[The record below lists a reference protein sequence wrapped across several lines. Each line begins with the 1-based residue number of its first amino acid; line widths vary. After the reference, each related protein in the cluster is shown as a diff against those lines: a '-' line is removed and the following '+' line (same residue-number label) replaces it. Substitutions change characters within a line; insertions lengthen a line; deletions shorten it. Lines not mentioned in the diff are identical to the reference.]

1 MSKLTANAFLAQR
14 VSSINALTELCES
27 TGSNIDDVAKAIG
40 TDSRIGPKFLKA
52 SVGFGG
58 SCFQKDILNLVYICK
73 SLGLDVAANYWEQV
87 IIMNNHQRSRFAQ
100 QIVASLYGT
109 VAGKKIGF
117 LGWAFKK
124 DTNDTRES
132 AAIYIAD
139 KLIDEQA
146 HIQVY
151 DPKVTAIQMLSDL
164 NGLNSKTESENDK
177 FLEVHNNPY
186 DALKGSHALAVIT
199 EWDEFKT
206 YDWQKIY
213 DGMLKPAFIFD
224 GRNILDQAEL
234 EAIGFIYKAIGR

>member
-1 MSKLTANAFLAQR
+1 MP
-14 VSSINALTELCES
+14 
-27 TGSNIDDVAKAIG
+27 
-40 TDSRIGPKFLKA
+40 PKFLKA

-73 SLGLDVAANYWEQV
+73 SLGLDEAADYWEQV
-87 IIMNNHQRSRFAQ
+87 IIMNNHQRNRFAK
-100 QIVASLYGT
+100 QIVSSLYGT
-109 VAGKKIGF
+109 VARKKIGF

-146 HIQVY
+146 LIQVY
-151 DPKVTAIQMLSDL
+151 DPKVTAVQMYSDL
-164 NGLNSKTESENDK
+164 NALESRTELENSK
-177 FLEVHNNPY
+177 FLEIHNDPY
-186 DALKGSHALAVIT
+186 KALEGTHALVVIT

-213 DGMLKPAFIFD
+213 DGMLKPAFVFD
-224 GRNILDQAEL
+224 GRNILDQEKL
-234 EAIGFIYKAIGR
+234 ESIGFMYKAIGR

>member
-1 MSKLTANAFLAQR
+1 MRVQALMS
-14 VSSINALTELCES
+14 I
-27 TGSNIDDVAKAIG
+27 
-40 TDSRIGPKFLKA
+40 SR
-52 SVGFGG
+52 
-58 SCFQKDILNLVYICK
+58 
-73 SLGLDVAANYWEQV
+73 
-87 IIMNNHQRSRFAQ
+87 
-100 QIVASLYGT
+100 
-109 VAGKKIGF
+109 KKIGF

-139 KLIDEQA
+139 KLIEEQA

-151 DPKVTAIQMLSDL
+151 DPKVTAVQMYSDL
-164 NGLNSKTESENDK
+164 NGLNSRTESENDK
-177 FLEVHNNPY
+177 YLEIHNDPY
-186 DALKGSHALAVIT
+186 DALKGTHALEVIT

-234 EAIGFIYKAIGR
+234 EAIGFIYKAIGK